1 MRVAKIPDAFFEP
14 FYRDFPLKTLPVLP
28 ADIVSVL
35 SAGMVQASPVPA
47 EAFLEVSDAFTPLP
61 FCLSPRKGYAFVF
74 GKGPSEEVEL
84 GLGRSAAGSV
94 LYAHIVLR
102 FSFGA
107 KRLWLVPDARPGETS
122 YYLAEGEEAARLSR
136 ELPVWFDVS
145 AEWTRWSGRAPVF
158 YVWAAI
164 QTIEEEEVMELARA
178 LERSLAAFTAEPSS
192 WRARRVG
199 LDPQELLASV
209 SYRLGREEEAGLR
222 FLSQARSLIS
232 EG

>member
-1 MRVAKIPDAFFEP
+1 MAKIPDAFFEP

-47 EAFLEVSDAFTPLP
+47 EAFLEVSDAFTLLP
-61 FCLSPRKGYAFVF
+61 FCLAPKRGYAFVF
-74 GKGPSEEVEL
+74 GEGPSEEVEL
-84 GLGRSAAGSV
+84 GLGRSAAGSA
-94 LYAHIVLR
+94 AHAQILLR
-102 FSFGA
+102 FSFSV

-122 YYLAEGEEAARLSR
+122 YFLAEGEEAVRLSR

-145 AEWTRWSGRAPVF
+145 AEWARWSGRAPVF

-164 QTIEEEEVMELARA
+164 QTVGEEEVGELARA
-178 LERSLAAFTAEPSS
+178 LEHSLTAFTAEPSS

-199 LDPQELLASV
+199 LDPRELLARV
-209 SYRLGREEEAGLR
+209 SYRLGREEETGLR
-222 FLSQARSLIS
+222 FLSQAKSLIS